1 MQDVSIVIEDSG
13 EEDWVLVAKAGSR
26 GAANLAD
33 LADLS
38 LVLSAVGI
46 DQQIDRQN
54 GVILTQQKDADQAMK
69 ELRAFRAENRYWPPP
84 PSAVRPAV
92 YTDNPPTLLMFGG
105 LMIFHWL
112 TGPWMA
118 ANPWFKAGAVDSPAI
133 LEQGEWWRLITALTL
148 HADQMHLVGNAV
160 IGGVIVH
167 LLCKSTGYGMGWLT
181 LLLAAMTGNFLNIIL
196 RDTPHYSVGFSTAVF
211 AAVGILCGR
220 QLNNKASTIVRQVV
234 LPLGAGVGL
243 LAMLGSEGER
253 TDFGAHLFGLAC
265 GLIYGLFLQ
274 LTDLDLLGNRRGLQL
289 ALFLVTLFLIVLCWL
304 LAAGNWRRIPGLSG

>member
-1 MQDVSIVIEDSG
+1 M
-13 EEDWVLVAKAGSR
+13 
-26 GAANLAD
+26 
-33 LADLS
+33 
-38 LVLSAVGI
+38 
-46 DQQIDRQN
+46 
-54 GVILTQQKDADQAMK
+54 T
-69 ELRAFRAENRYWPPP
+69 
-84 PSAVRPAV
+84 
-92 YTDNPPTLLMFGG
+92 
-105 LMIFHWL
+105 
-112 TGPWMA
+112 

-133 LEQGEWWRLITALTL
+133 LEQGEWWRLVTALTL
-148 HADQMHLVGNAV
+148 HADQMHLVGNTV

-167 LLCKSTGYGMGWLT
+167 LLCKSTGYGMGWLI
-181 LLLAAMTGNFLNIIL
+181 LLLAGMTGNFLNIIL

-265 GLIYGLFLQ
+265 GLIYGLLLQ

-289 ALFLVTLFLIVLCWL
+289 ALFLVALFLIVLCWL
-304 LAAGNWRRIPGLSG
+304 LATGGKYPVFPVDSLSGISR

>member
-1 MQDVSIVIEDSG
+1 MTEGTEDG
-13 EEDWVLVAKAGSR
+13 WVLVAKAGSR
-26 GAANLAD
+26 EIAD
-33 LADLS
+33 WS

-54 GVILTQQKDADQAMK
+54 GVILTQKRDADWAMK
-69 ELRAFRAENRYWPPP
+69 ELRAFREENRSWPPP

-112 TGPWMA
+112 TGPWVA

-167 LLCKSTGYGMGWLT
+167 LLCKSTGYGMGWLA
-181 LLLAAMTGNFLNIIL
+181 LLLAAMTGNFFNIIL

-220 QLNNKASTIVRQVV
+220 QLNNTTSGIVRQVV

-253 TDFGAHLFGLAC
+253 TDLGAHLFGLAC
-265 GLIYGLFLQ
+265 GLIYGLLLQ
-274 LTDLDLLGNRRGLQL
+274 LTDLDLLGSRRGLQL
-289 ALFLVTLFLIVLCWL
+289 ALFLVALFLISLCWL
-304 LAAGNWRRIPGLSG
+304 LATGGEYPAFPVDALSGISR